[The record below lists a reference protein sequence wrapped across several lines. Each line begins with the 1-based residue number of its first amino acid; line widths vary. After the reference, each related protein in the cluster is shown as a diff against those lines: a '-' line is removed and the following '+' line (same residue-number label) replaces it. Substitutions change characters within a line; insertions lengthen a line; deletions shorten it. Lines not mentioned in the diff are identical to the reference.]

1 MRQTM
6 LAAKGLVWVAFLF
19 TCAYFV
25 PAGRTDDK
33 IEEKLNK
40 PVLLDKSLEKET
52 SLKEAMELVSKR
64 HDLNIVING
73 LEFKKQLKI
82 FNIEQFPVR
91 LEQMRGMPVRLQKKP
106 VIHLGLIIELLAKQ
120 VDGTYEIKRDHIEIV
135 PLQPGKRNPAPP
147 LKMSKEETGQ
157 LDKKM
162 QKPVSLGKGIDM
174 NTPLQDVVEFLSDSL
189 DIVIILDSSE
199 FKRSAKVDNVT
210 DLPITLPPQKRVPVK
225 EILEQVAKQVN
236 GTCEIKG
243 GVVVIVPEKEDKR

>member
-1 MRQTM
+1 M
-6 LAAKGLVWVAFLF
+6 LAAKGLVWVAFLL

-52 SLKEAMELVSKR
+52 SLKEAMELLSKR

-82 FNIEQFPVR
+82 FNIEEFPVR
-91 LEQMRGMPVRLQKKP
+91 LQQIHIPTRLQKKP
-106 VIHLGLIIELLAKQ
+106 AIHLGLLIELLAKQ
-120 VDGTYEIKRDHIEIV
+120 IDGTYEIKGDHIEIV
-135 PLQPGKRNPAPP
+135 PPQEGKRNPAPP
-147 LKMSKEETGQ
+147 LKMSKEEAGN

-162 QKPVSLGKGIDM
+162 QKPVSLFKGIDK
-174 NTPLQDVVEFLSDSL
+174 NTPLKDVVEFLCDRT

-210 DLPITLPPQKRVPVK
+210 DLPITLPPQDRVPVK